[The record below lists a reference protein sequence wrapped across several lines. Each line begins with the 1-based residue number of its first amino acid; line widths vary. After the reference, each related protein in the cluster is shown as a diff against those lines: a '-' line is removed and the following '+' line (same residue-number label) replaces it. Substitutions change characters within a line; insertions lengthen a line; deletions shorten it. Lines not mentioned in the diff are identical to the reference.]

1 MPLPI
6 MAYPFTPDIAAMSLA
21 LPHAIACFFAA
32 SNAGDATVLLPHLA
46 IDAVVYDE
54 RREHRGAAAVSAWLA
69 QTQATTPY
77 CAVPLG
83 VHTQGE
89 QVRVTAQVSGDFPQ
103 SPLQL
108 EHVFQ
113 LVGGK
118 IAALQIH

>member
-1 MPLPI
+1 
-6 MAYPFTPDIAAMSLA
+6 MSLA

-32 SNAGDATVLLPHLA
+32 SNTGNAAVLLPHLA
-46 IDAVVYDE
+46 SDAVVHDE
-54 RREHRGAAAVSAWLA
+54 LPHHRGAAAIAAWLVH
-69 QTQATTPY
+69 TQASTPY
-77 CAVPLG
+77 RAVPLG

-113 LVGGK
+113 PVGGK
-118 IAALQIH
+118 IAALEIH

>member
-1 MPLPI
+1 
-6 MAYPFTPDIAAMSLA
+6 MSPA

-32 SNAGDATVLLPHLA
+32 SNAGDVTVLLPHLA
-46 IDAVVYDE
+46 IDAVVHDE
-54 RREHRGAAAVSAWLA
+54 RREHRGAVAISAWLA
-69 QTQATTPY
+69 QTQAITPY

-89 QVRVTAQVSGDFPQ
+89 HVRITAQVSGDFPQ

-108 EHVFQ
+108 EHVFR

>member
-1 MPLPI
+1 
-6 MAYPFTPDIAAMSLA
+6 MSLA

-32 SNAGDATVLLPHLA
+32 SNAGDAAVLLPHLA
-46 IDAVVYDE
+46 DDAVVHDE
-54 RREHRGAAAVSAWLA
+54 RQHHRGAAAIAAWLA

-77 CAVPLG
+77 RAVPLG

-89 QVRVTAQVSGDFPQ
+89 QVRVTAQVSGEFPQ

-108 EHVFQ
+108 EHVVQ

-118 IAALQIH
+118 IAALEIH

>member
-1 MPLPI
+1 
-6 MAYPFTPDIAAMSLA
+6 MSLA
-21 LPHAIACFFAA
+21 LPNAIACFFAA
-32 SNAGDATVLLPHLA
+32 SNAGDATELLLHLA
-46 IDAVVYDE
+46 IDAVVHDE
-54 RREHRGAAAVSAWLA
+54 RHEHRGAAAISAWLA

-77 CAVPLG
+77 YAVPLG

-89 QVRVTAQVSGDFPQ
+89 QVRITAQVSGDLPQ

-113 LVGGK
+113 LVGSK